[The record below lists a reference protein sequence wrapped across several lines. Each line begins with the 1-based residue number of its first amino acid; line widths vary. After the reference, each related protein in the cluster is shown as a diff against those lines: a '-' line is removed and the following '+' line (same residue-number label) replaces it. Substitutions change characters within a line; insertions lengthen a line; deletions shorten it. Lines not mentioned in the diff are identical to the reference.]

1 MPAIFKID
9 LNQAPTHQVQAS
21 RFYICPVWELALLV
35 LSSHG
40 KILRLP
46 TFQRPLDHK
55 VPTNTIQA
63 KHTL

>member
-9 LNQAPTHQVQAS
+9 LNQAPTHQVQPI
-21 RFYICPVWELALLV
+21 RFHICPVWELALLV

-46 TFQRPLDHK
+46 TFQRILDHK
-55 VPTNTIQA
+55 VPANATQA
-63 KHTL
+63 KHPF